1 MRLATILPEG
11 SSKPLAVVSVDAQ
24 NWVSLHA
31 FLSFFATKD
40 LPASADAPLSHFL
53 PILMP
58 RFSEFTRK
66 VSDWPEH
73 GRIFQQRGGKSLRAH
88 RFLPP
93 ILRPP
98 SFRDFDAFEQHART
112 VRARRGVEM
121 LQSWYEIPVFY
132 FSNPNSL
139 IGNGAEVCAPIH
151 CAELDYELELGVVIG
166 NRARN
171 IRPENAWNHVAG
183 FTIINDFSARDLQRE
198 EMAVGLGSAK
208 GKDFA
213 TAVGPILVTRDELAD
228 KIDHERISLAMRA
241 SVNGKELS
249 RGNSS
254 TVFHTFPRM
263 IAQASRDADL
273 FPGDLIG
280 SGTVG
285 MGCILELSPEATGG
299 WLKTGDVVELEIERL
314 GKLRTNISARPAG

>member
-1 MRLATILPEG
+1 MRLATIFPEG

-31 FLSFFATKD
+31 FLSFFGEKD
-40 LPASADAPLSHFL
+40 LPAGADAPLAYFL

-73 GRIFQQRGGKSLRAH
+73 GRIFQKRGGKSLRAQK
-88 RFLPP
+88 FLPP

-139 IGNGAEVCAPIH
+139 IGNDAEVCAPAH

-183 FTIINDFSARDLQRE
+183 FTIINDFSARDVQGE
-198 EMAVGLGSAK
+198 EMAVGLGPAK

-213 TAVGPILVTRDELAD
+213 TAVGPILVTPDELAD
-228 KIDHERISLAMRA
+228 KIDHERITLEMRA

-314 GKLRTNISARPAG
+314 GKLRTKIAARPAG